1 MKVLVAEDDLV
12 QLRLLEVTLTK
23 WGYQVLSARDGE
35 SAWRLLQQEDGPI
48 LAILDWMMPGY
59 SGPQLSRL
67 IRDQSAKL
75 YTYIILLTARKDKE
89 SIIEGMDAGADDY
102 LAKPYILDE
111 LAARI
116 RAGKRI
122 LHLQEELVKAQE
134 ALREE
139 AMRDPLTHL
148 WNRRTIFQRLEAEL
162 RAAKTS
168 QQSVGVIIADL
179 DHFKNINDTY
189 GHIFGDHVLL
199 ETVKALQ
206 SALRPRDSI
215 GRFGGEEFIAV
226 LPQCGFDEAISA
238 AERLRAAV
246 ANRPLQHGGKPVPMT
261 ISLGCSASIPGADHP
276 LEMLLRAADEA
287 LYESKHQGRNRVSAL
302 PVDLYVAS
310 LRPLETP

>member
-1 MKVLVAEDDLV
+1 
-12 QLRLLEVTLTK
+12 
-23 WGYQVLSARDGE
+23 
-35 SAWRLLQQEDGPI
+35 
-48 LAILDWMMPGY
+48 MMPGY

-102 LAKPYILDE
+102 LGKPYILDE

-148 WNRRTIFQRLEAEL
+148 WNRRTIFNRLEAEL

-168 QQSVGVIIADL
+168 GHSVGVILADL
-179 DHFKNINDTY
+179 DHFKDINDTY

-206 SALRPRDSI
+206 VALRPRDAI

-226 LPQCGFDEAISA
+226 LPQCGFDESIGA
-238 AERLRAAV
+238 AERLRVALAAHPIYYGQK
-246 ANRPLQHGGKPVPMT
+246 RISTT
-261 ISLGCSASIPGADHP
+261 ISLGCTASIPGSDHT
-276 LEMLLRAADEA
+276 LEMLLHAADEA
-287 LYESKHQGRNRVSAL
+287 LYESKRQGRNRVSAL

-310 LRPLETP
+310 QRSIEAP

>member
-1 MKVLVAEDDLV
+1 MKVLVAEDDIV
-12 QLRLLEVTLTK
+12 QLRLLEVTLSK

-148 WNRRTIFQRLEAEL
+148 WNRRTIFHRLDAEL
-162 RAAKTS
+162 RAAKAS
-168 QQSVGVIIADL
+168 GQPVGVILADL
-179 DHFKNINDTY
+179 DHFKDINDTY

-226 LPQCGFDEAISA
+226 LPQCGFDESINA
-238 AERLRAAV
+238 AERLRLALAS
-246 ANRPLQHGGKPVPMT
+246 RPIPHGNSVVPVT
-261 ISLGCSASIPGADHP
+261 ISLGCTASIAGADHS

-287 LYESKHQGRNRVSAL
+287 LYESKRQGRNRVSAL

-310 LRPLETP
+310 LRPMEAP

>member
-35 SAWRLLQQEDGPI
+35 SAWRLLQLEEGPI

-238 AERLRAAV
+238 AERLRVAV
-246 ANRPLQHGGKPVPMT
+246 ANRPLQHGGQPVPVT
-261 ISLGCSASIPGADHP
+261 ISLGCSASIPGADHSV
-276 LEMLLRAADEA
+276 EMLLRAADEA

>member
-12 QLRLLEVTLTK
+12 QLRLLEVTLSK

-148 WNRRTIFQRLEAEL
+148 WNRRTIFQRLDAEL
-162 RAAKTS
+162 CAAKAS
-168 QQSVGVIIADL
+168 GQPVGVILADL
-179 DHFKNINDTY
+179 DHFKEINDTF

-226 LPQCGFDEAISA
+226 LPQCGFDESISA
-238 AERLRAAV
+238 AERLRV
-246 ANRPLQHGGKPVPMT
+246 ALASRHIQHGSSIVPVT
-261 ISLGCSASIPGADHP
+261 ISLGCTASIPGTDHS

-287 LYESKHQGRNRVSAL
+287 LYESKRQGRNRVSAL
-302 PVDLYVAS
+302 PVDLYMAS
-310 LRPLETP
+310 LRPLES

>member
-12 QLRLLEVTLTK
+12 QLRLLEVTLSK
-23 WGYQVLSARDGE
+23 WGYQVLSARDGKT
-35 SAWRLLQQEDGPI
+35 AWRMLQEEEGPI

-67 IRDQSAKL
+67 IREQSEKL

-102 LAKPYILDE
+102 LGKPYILDE

-148 WNRRTIFQRLEAEL
+148 WNRRTIFNKLDAEL
-162 RAAKTS
+162 RASKLSGHA
-168 QQSVGVIIADL
+168 VGVILADI
-179 DHFKNINDTY
+179 DHFKDINDTY
-189 GHIFGDHVLL
+189 GHMVGDHVLID
-199 ETVKALQ
+199 TVRRMQ
-206 SALRPRDSI
+206 SALRPRDAI

-226 LPQCGFDEAISA
+226 LPQCGFEETIGA

-246 ANRPLQHGGKPVPMT
+246 DCNPVQHGNHPIKVS
-261 ISLGCSASIPGADHP
+261 ISLGCTASVPGFDNV
-276 LEMLLRAADEA
+276 LQMLLRAADEA
-287 LYESKHQGRNRVSAL
+287 LYESKRQGRNRVSAL

-310 LRPLETP
+310 LRSLESP